1 MHDEDREEAVNLIEA
16 VTSAKQSNDPAALE
30 ESRKALGEFLFFI
43 EGR

>member
-16 VTSAKQSNDPAALE
+16 VTSAQQSQDQVALE
-30 ESRKALGEFLFFI
+30 ESCKALQEFLFFI